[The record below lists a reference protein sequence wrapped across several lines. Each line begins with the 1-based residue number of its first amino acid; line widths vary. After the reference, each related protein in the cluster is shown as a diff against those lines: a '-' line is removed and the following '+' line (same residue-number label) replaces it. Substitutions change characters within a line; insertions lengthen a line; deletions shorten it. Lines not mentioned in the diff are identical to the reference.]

1 MENSNTTLTLKK
13 LCDLINKQQ
22 GLFATLTTQNRVSQ
36 EVRVRFSLRPPKI
49 MNLDNLSN
57 LIELFSH
64 QVKKQNKKDIF
75 LQWLNPNNQKTYTWE
90 EAEKNILKLS
100 KIIKENIKEGD
111 RCLLVSENRPEW
123 FVSDLA
129 IMLSDGIT
137 VPAYTTYTEEDYKY
151 LIEDCEPSL
160 VIVSNNELLKKLS
173 KTIDEKDFIK
183 KVITLD
189 EVSKVTDNLNLITKE
204 KYLGFNSI
212 TKIDLLEKD
221 KIQNDKLKRTSPA
234 CIIYTSGTG
243 GNPKGVMLS
252 HGGILNNIVGACE
265 IMKPL
270 INTRPVFLTW
280 LPLSHSYEHCVQF
293 AQIAVGAKVFYAQK
307 IEKLLENMSEAKP
320 TIMTAVPRFYQN
332 LYNKININL
341 KKQTG
346 IKAKLIEATLRLGK
360 KKLIGQEMTFFEKLI
375 NIIVEEI
382 VRKKIKKQF
391 GGNLKAFVSGGGA
404 LDQEIGEFLNSI
416 GLPTLQGYG
425 LTETSPVVSCNPIHK
440 IRVETVGPP
449 FKGNQVKIA
458 DDGEILVKGE
468 NVMLGYWNKKEETDK
483 VIINGWL
490 HTGDIGEIDPED
502 GYLKITDRKKDI
514 IVSAGGDNISPAK
527 IENMITNEPEV
538 DQCMV
543 YGDKKNYIVA
553 LIVPN
558 KDFLNQKEKIQN
570 VIEKINK
577 KLTLLEKIKKI
588 QLIDESFSIENGLMT
603 PTMKVKRKKVTE
615 KYKNQLEKLY

>member
-1 MENSNTTLTLKK
+1 
-13 LCDLINKQQ
+13 
-22 GLFATLTTQNRVSQ
+22 
-36 EVRVRFSLRPPKI
+36 
-49 MNLDNLSN
+49 MNLNNLNN
-57 LIELFSH
+57 LIELFVN
-64 QVKKQNKKDIF
+64 QANKQNKKDIF
-75 LQWLNPNNQKTYTWE
+75 LEWLNPSNKKTYTWE
-90 EAEKNILKLS
+90 QTEKNILKLS
-100 KIIKENIKEGD
+100 KVIKENIKEGD

-129 IMLSDGIT
+129 IMVAGGIT
-137 VPAYTTYTEEDYKY
+137 VPAYTTYTEDDYKY

-160 VIVSNNELLKKLS
+160 VVVSNNEMLKKLNNS
-173 KTIDEKDFIK
+173 INEKDFIK

-189 EVSKVTDNLNLITKE
+189 EKAEVTNSLNIINKE
-204 KYLGFNSI
+204 KYLDFNSI
-212 TKIDLLEKD
+212 LNNNLLAED
-221 KIQNDKLKRTSPA
+221 KIENNKLKRNSPA

-243 GNPKGVMLS
+243 GNPKGVILS
-252 HGGILNNIVGACE
+252 HGGILNNLVGACE

-270 INTRPVFLTW
+270 FNSRPVFLTW

-293 AQIAVGAKVFYAQK
+293 AQIAVGAKVFYAEK
-307 IEKLLENMSEAKP
+307 IEKLLENISEAKP

-332 LYNKININL
+332 LYNKINMNL

-346 IKAKLIEATLRLGK
+346 FKAKLIEATLRLGR
-360 KKLIGQEMTFFEKLI
+360 KKLLNQKMTFSEKLL
-375 NIIVEEI
+375 NFIVDKL

-391 GGNLKAFVSGGGA
+391 GGNLRAFVSGGGA
-404 LDQEIGEFLNSI
+404 LDKEIGEFLNSV

-440 IRVETVGPP
+440 IKVETVGPP
-449 FKGNQVKIA
+449 FKGNEVKIA
-458 DDGEILVKGE
+458 EDGEILVKGE
-468 NVMLGYWNKKEETDK
+468 NVMLGYWNKKEETEK

-490 HTGDIGEIDPED
+490 HTGDIGEIDPND

-527 IENMITNEPEV
+527 IENMITNEPEI

-543 YGDKKNYIVA
+543 YGDKKNYLVA

-558 KDFLNQKEKIQN
+558 KDFLNEKEKIN
-570 VIEKINK
+570 KVIEKINK

-588 QLIDESFSIENGLMT
+588 QLIDENFSIENGLMT

-615 KYKNQLEKLY
+615 KYKNQLENLY

>member
-1 MENSNTTLTLKK
+1 
-13 LCDLINKQQ
+13 
-22 GLFATLTTQNRVSQ
+22 
-36 EVRVRFSLRPPKI
+36 

-64 QVKKQNKKDIF
+64 QVQKQNKKDIF

-90 EAEKNILKLS
+90 EVEKNILRLS

-189 EVSKVTDNLNLITKE
+189 EVSKVTDNLNLISKE
-204 KYLGFNSI
+204 KYLDFNSI

-307 IEKLLENMSEAKP
+307 IEKLLDNMLEAKP

-375 NIIVEEI
+375 NIIVEEL

-449 FKGNQVKIA
+449 FKGNKVKIA

-490 HTGDIGEIDPED
+490 HTGDIGEIDPKD

-558 KDFLNQKEKIQN
+558 KDFLNEQDKIKN